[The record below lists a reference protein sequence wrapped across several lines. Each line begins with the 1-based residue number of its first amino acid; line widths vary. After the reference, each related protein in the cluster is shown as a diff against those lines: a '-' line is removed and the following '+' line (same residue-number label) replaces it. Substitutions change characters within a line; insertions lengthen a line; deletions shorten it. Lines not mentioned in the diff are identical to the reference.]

1 MYYNEWSYGMS
12 GGPPSPTGCIRSNAG
27 VQEAFVVRMQ
37 LDPGHRKLMNR
48 KPTMVSALPK

>member
-1 MYYNEWSYGMS
+1 MS

-37 LDPGHRKLMNR
+37 LDPGHRKLMNP